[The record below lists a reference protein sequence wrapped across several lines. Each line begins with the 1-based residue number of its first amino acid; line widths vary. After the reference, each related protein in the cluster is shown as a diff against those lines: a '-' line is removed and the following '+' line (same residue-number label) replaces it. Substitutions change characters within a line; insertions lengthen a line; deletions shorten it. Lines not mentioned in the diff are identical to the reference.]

1 MTWHRPPLTDE
12 ELRLIRIRDR
22 DKTDAL
28 AVIDR
33 RDLLAEVERL
43 RAEKAEAW
51 DEGHAV
57 ATDDFLHSDYCGRR
71 CQCSGLAGTRNPY
84 KDAS

>member
-1 MTWHRPPLTDE
+1 MKPE
-12 ELRLIRIRDR
+12 EEALIRKRAEQHTEVLDV
-22 DKTDAL
+22 A
-28 AVIDR
+28 DR
-33 RDLLAEVERL
+33 RHLLAEVDRL

-84 KDAS
+84 KETP

>member
-22 DKTDAL
+22 DKTDVL
-28 AVIDR
+28 AVTDR

-43 RAEKAEAW
+43 RAEEEDK
-51 DEGHAV
+51 
-57 ATDDFLHSDYCGRR
+57 
-71 CQCSGLAGTRNPY
+71 
-84 KDAS
+84 

>member
-22 DKTDAL
+22 DKTDVL
-28 AVIDR
+28 AVTDR

-51 DEGHAV
+51 DEGF
-57 ATDDFLHSDYCGRR
+57 TSGFYTGTGPRWGIDSDA
-71 CQCSGLAGTRNPY
+71 SEPNVTNPY
-84 KDAS
+84 EREVAK

>member
-1 MTWHRPPLTDE
+1 MTPE
-12 ELRLIRIRDR
+12 EEALIRKRAEQH
-22 DKTDAL
+22 TEVL
-28 AVIDR
+28 AVADR
-33 RDLLAEVERL
+33 RHLLAEVERL

-71 CQCSGLAGTRNPY
+71 CHCSGLAGTRNPY
-84 KDAS
+84 KETP